1 MTEEDLSDR
10 PDPWAP
16 RLDPGAPPPSVSE
29 HRSRPRIWRG
39 EDLTEPTPLAES
51 LRRTPYRNPRR
62 MSAPEQEPAVR
73 AALDLAVRVG
83 ELMLRCG
90 GSARDVESSVV
101 AVATAAG
108 LDRLEV
114 DITNQSLL
122 VQCIS
127 PSGQPHTVLRV
138 VRSTSRDFAR
148 LAAVHEFVEELVAG
162 RIDLTE
168 ATSRLRR
175 IRRHPRFWPRWAI
188 TLAYGVLAASVALKL
203 GASLPAVGL
212 ALLSAVAV
220 DRVGRVLASRGLPSF
235 YLSAVGGAIATGVAW
250 SSMLL
255 GRVGVV
261 DLNRADMAYIVAAGI
276 VVLLPGRHMVSAVED
291 AITGYPVTGAGRLFT
306 VGLTAAGIITGVA
319 AALSVTVRLDQAFA
333 LGVKLPKIAVEGA
346 GAPLGLLVVAGALG
360 ALASAIAQRTRRRLL
375 LPTAV
380 LGGIGTLVTG
390 LVHQTLGLGSLTALT
405 IACVLV
411 GFGGRLIALR
421 MGAPALVLVVPAVG
435 PLLPGLALFRGM
447 SELVSGSVVGQG
459 VASTSTGFTVLLTA
473 SAAALA
479 IATGVV
485 LGDLMASPFDRQI
498 VRQRRARWR

>member
-1 MTEEDLSDR
+1 MTEEDLSAR
-10 PDPWAP
+10 PDPLAP
-16 RLDPGAPPPSVSE
+16 RLDPGAPQSSVTR

-39 EDLTEPTPLAES
+39 EDLTEPMPLAES

-62 MSAPEQEPAVR
+62 MSAPDQESTVR
-73 AALDLAVRVG
+73 AALELAVRAG

-101 AVATAAG
+101 AVATSAG
-108 LDRLEV
+108 LERLEV

-162 RIDLTE
+162 RIDLDE
-168 ATSRLRR
+168 ATTQLRR

-188 TLAYGVLAASVALKL
+188 TLAYGLLAASVALKL
-203 GASLPAVGL
+203 GAGVPAVGL
-212 ALLSAVAV
+212 ALLSAMAV
-220 DRVGRVLASRGLPSF
+220 DRVGRVLAARGLPSF
-235 YLSAVGGAIATGVAW
+235 YLSAVGGAIATLIAW

-255 GRVGVV
+255 GRAGLV
-261 DLNRADMAYIVAAGI
+261 DLTRTDMAYIVAAGI
-276 VVLLPGRHMVSAVED
+276 VVLLPGRLMVSAVED
-291 AITGYPVTGAGRLFT
+291 AVTGYPVTGAGRLFT

-319 AALSVTVRLDQAFA
+319 AALSVTVRLDRAFR
-333 LGVKLPKIAVEGA
+333 LGVTLPRIAVEGA
-346 GAPLGLLVVAGALG
+346 GAPLGVLVVAGAVG
-360 ALASAIAQRTRRRLL
+360 AVASAVAQRTRRKLL
-375 LPTAV
+375 IPTAV
-380 LGGIGTLVTG
+380 LGGAGTLVTG
-390 LVHQTLGLGSLTALT
+390 VTHQTFGMGQLTALT
-405 IACVLV
+405 IACVV
-411 GFGGRLIALR
+411 IGFGGRLTALR
-421 MGAPALVLVVPAVG
+421 MGAPGLVLVVPAVG
-435 PLLPGLALFRGM
+435 PLLPGLAIFRGM

-459 VASTSTGFTVLLTA
+459 VASTAAGLTVLLTA